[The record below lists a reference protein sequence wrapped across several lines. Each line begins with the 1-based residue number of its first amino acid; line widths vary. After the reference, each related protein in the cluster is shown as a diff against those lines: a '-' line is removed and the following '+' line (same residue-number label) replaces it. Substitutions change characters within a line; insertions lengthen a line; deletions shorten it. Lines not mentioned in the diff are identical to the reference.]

1 MEYKEIFRHRG
12 ESYDLAMKKY
22 PNARK
27 KEFEQ
32 LFYKIPLKKN
42 ETILDVPALGGYL
55 KKYCLPDTN
64 VLFLDF
70 SQSINGVDVV
80 SPYEKWN
87 IEPVD
92 RLVCLAAV
100 HHIENLNY
108 FLQNLSLH
116 VKKNGFVHIAD
127 VSISSRISKFL
138 DDFVGPNT
146 STGEHK
152 GNYYDW
158 KKIDFPKSLQVIDI
172 EERHCPWAF
181 QSESEMI
188 EYCKLLFDLKSVSHN
203 EVLSALKQYVG
214 IENNNN
220 NNNNSAQ
227 IKWHL
232 TYVDLIN
239 NF

>member
-22 PNARK
+22 PDARK

-70 SQSINGVDVV
+70 SQSINGVNVV
-80 SPYEKWN
+80 SPYEKWD

-100 HHIENLNY
+100 HHIENLNS
-108 FLQNLSLH
+108 FLHNLSLH
-116 VKKNGFVHIAD
+116 VKKNGFIHIAD
-127 VSISSRISKFL
+127 VSIDSGISKFL

-152 GNYYDW
+152 GHYYDW
-158 KKIDFPKSLQVIDI
+158 KKIDFPKSLKVIDI
-172 EERHCPWAF
+172 EERHCPWVF
-181 QSESEMI
+181 QSESEMV
-188 EYCKLLFDLKSVSHN
+188 EYCKLLFDLKSVGYS
-203 EVLSALKQYVG
+203 EVLSALSQYVG

-220 NNNNSAQ
+220 SIQ

-232 TYVDLIN
+232 TYVDLLN
-239 NF
+239 

>member
-1 MEYKEIFRHRG
+1 MEYRDIFRHRG

-22 PNARK
+22 PNARN

-32 LFYKIPLKKN
+32 IFYKVPLRKK
-42 ETILDVPALGGYL
+42 ETVLDVPALGGYL
-55 KKYCLPDTN
+55 KKYCLPDTT

-87 IEPVD
+87 IPVVD
-92 RLVCLAAV
+92 RIVCLAAV
-100 HHIENLNY
+100 HHIQDLSSFLENLC
-108 FLQNLSLH
+108 LH

-127 VSISSRISKFL
+127 VSVGSKISQFL

-158 KKIDFPKSLQVIDI
+158 KKIDFPKNLHVIDI
-172 EERHCPWAF
+172 EERSCPWLF
-181 QSESEMI
+181 NSESEMI
-188 EYCKLLFDLKSVSHN
+188 EYCRLLFDLQNIDDK
-203 EVLSALKQYVG
+203 EMLFALKKYIG
-214 IENNNN
+214 TKDNRIN
-220 NNNNSAQ
+220 
-227 IKWHL
+227 WHL
-232 TYVDLIN
+232 TYVDLQKL
-239 NF
+239 F

>member
-1 MEYKEIFRHRG
+1 MEYRDIFRHRG

-22 PNARK
+22 PDVRN

-32 LFYKIPLKKN
+32 LFHNIPLKNN
-42 ETILDVPALGGYL
+42 ETILDIPALGGYL

-70 SQSINGVDVV
+70 SQSINGIDVV
-80 SPYEKWN
+80 SPYEKWD

-100 HHIENLNY
+100 HHVENLNY

-127 VSISSRISKFL
+127 VSINSRISKFL

-172 EERHCPWAF
+172 EERNCPWVF

-188 EYCKLLFDLKSVSHN
+188 EYCKLLFDLKSVRHN

-220 NNNNSAQ
+220 SAQ

-239 NF
+239 F